1 MPKVGKMKFPYTKK
15 GMEEASAYA
24 KNTGKAMEMEGGG
37 IIPKYRGGGRVP
49 GIRGVSRP
57 IRRIPIIGG
66 TPMAGAL
73 GTTVGGRNPRFKK
86 GGKVK

>member
-24 KNTGKAMEMEGGG
+24 KNTGKAMEIE
-37 IIPKYRGGGRVP
+37 KYQYGGRVP
-49 GIRGVSRP
+49 GMGGVSRP
-57 IRRIPIIGG
+57 VRRRPIIGRN
-66 TPMAGAL
+66 PMMGAL
-73 GTTVGGRNPRFKK
+73 GTTVGGRNPRYKK